1 MGIRLTPWM
10 IWACVCVWG
19 GDGGSALFSLG
30 FLPSHLAARL
40 VTRAIATHG
49 LSPALLRYG
58 CPPTFSMRACVRA
71 CVRVCTCV
79 RARECVCAAG
89 RQDD

>member
-10 IWACVCVWG
+10 IWACVGGG

-58 CPPTFSMRACVRA
+58 CPPTFSMRASVRA
-71 CVRVCTCV
+71 CVYVRV
-79 RARECVCAAG
+79 
-89 RQDD
+89 